1 MINSIFLVDDEDLFH
16 IVFDDACSTVS
27 LSYVLEA
34 CYSTDDAEDKF
45 KQWMKDPNNR
55 PECAFIDLNIKGS
68 SYDGIELVR
77 RINTLYGNNIV
88 IGIISSSQD
97 ELEIERAKGAGAMF
111 WIVKSDDIE
120 PRLEQFK
127 EDYQGYEDRTQGF
140 KVYT

>member
-27 LSYVLEA
+27 LSYVLET
-34 CYSTDDAEDKF
+34 CYSTDDAEAKF
-45 KQWMKDPNNR
+45 KQWMEDTTNR

-77 RINTLYGNNIV
+77 RINTEYGNNLV

-97 ELEIERAKGAGAMF
+97 ELEVERAKSVGAMF

-120 PRLEQFK
+120 PRLERFK
-127 EDYQGYEDRTQGF
+127 ADYQSYEDRTQVF
-140 KVYT
+140 TVYA